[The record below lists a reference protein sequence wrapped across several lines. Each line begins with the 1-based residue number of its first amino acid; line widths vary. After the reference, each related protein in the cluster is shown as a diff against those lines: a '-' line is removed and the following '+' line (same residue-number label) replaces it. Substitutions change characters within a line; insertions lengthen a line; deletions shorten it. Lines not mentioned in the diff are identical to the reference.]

1 MLQPSTLTFLKN
13 LKKNNSRD
21 WFEKHRGNFEAAK
34 EDFTELVGHLIKG
47 FGKKDKD
54 IASQEAKDCVF
65 RIYRDVRFS
74 KNKTPYKSHLSASLD
89 RDGKK
94 SIFGGYYFHC
104 EPGGKSFIGSGVWMR
119 EADAVKK
126 LRQEIDYNHEEF
138 LRIIKNKK
146 FVAAFGE
153 LEREDA
159 LSREPKGYEK
169 DNPVIEYLRLKS
181 WVVTAPISDAELTE
195 KGLEK
200 KIIALFELSMPL
212 VKFLNRALEG

>member
-1 MLQPSTLTFLKN
+1 MLQPSTLSFLKN

-21 WFEKHRGNFEAAK
+21 WFEKNRGSFEAAK

-47 FGKKDKD
+47 FGKKDKE
-54 IASQEAKDCVF
+54 IASLEAKDCVF

-74 KNKTPYKSHLSASLD
+74 KNKLPYKSHLGASLD

-104 EPGGKSFIGSGVWMR
+104 EPGGKSFIGGGVWMR

-126 LRQEIDYNHEEF
+126 LRQEIDYNHDEF
-138 LRIIKNKK
+138 LRIVKNKK
-146 FVAAFGE
+146 FLATFGE

-169 DNPVIEYLRLKS
+169 DNPVIEYLKLKS
-181 WVVTAPISDAELTE
+181 WVASAPIADAELT
-195 KGLEK
+195 
-200 KIIALFELSMPL
+200 
-212 VKFLNRALEG
+212 